1 MFQWLFDEAQMD
13 ADNVGAPVTKQQWDY
28 IHKMGDA
35 LRKSFTNVSAV
46 FAPSCISHSIL
57 TKRDWQRVKIDDI
70 SIAEA
75 LHCWE
80 QKLTRRRLRKERHLA
95 MKKKKLELRA
105 QVGGKKKKKKG
116 KRRRKN
122 GHKGERLLGA
132 GLNEW
137 HTKTVFF

>member
-1 MFQWLFDEAQMD
+1 MD

-46 FAPSCISHSIL
+46 FAPSCISHSVL

-80 QKLTRRRLRKERHLA
+80 EKLLRRKLRKERHLA
-95 MKKKKLELRA
+95 MKKKLEVRT
-105 QVGGKKKKKKG
+105 QIQESKKKKKKKG
-116 KRRRKN
+116 KRRKKN
-122 GHKGERLLGA
+122 GHKGNIIALL
-132 GLNEW
+132 
-137 HTKTVFF
+137 